1 MKKEIFGIPIFE
13 DKVDVTKFDII
24 PKAPLEP
31 TWDSGVPSTFSS
43 QKQELIP
50 EDIWRYL
57 SEVIER
63 NLYPANLMGKNARF
77 GHIWKN
83 VYEKHHYQDAH
94 IPLKVSGVL

>member
-1 MKKEIFGIPIFE
+1 MKKELFGIPIFE

-24 PKAPLEP
+24 PRAPLEP

-63 NLYPANLMGKNARF
+63 NLHPADLMGKNLSLI
-77 GHIWKN
+77 HI
-83 VYEKHHYQDAH
+83 
-94 IPLKVSGVL
+94 

>member
-24 PKAPLEP
+24 PRAPLEP

-50 EDIWRYL
+50 EDIWT
-57 SEVIER
+57 
-63 NLYPANLMGKNARF
+63 
-77 GHIWKN
+77 
-83 VYEKHHYQDAH
+83 
-94 IPLKVSGVL
+94 VSYTHQTLPTSDLV

>member
-43 QKQELIP
+43 QKTRTDSRGYMEIS
-50 EDIWRYL
+50 I
-57 SEVIER
+57 
-63 NLYPANLMGKNARF
+63 
-77 GHIWKN
+77 
-83 VYEKHHYQDAH
+83 
-94 IPLKVSGVL
+94 